1 MKASL
6 GLWSEIRHLMMCI
19 HWTMT
24 QTLRDG
30 DEQSVLC
37 YRSLSWVCCCY
48 NLDVMILQFWVDYF
62 CHYIIDLIIFLSLL
76 ISSGVIFLSL
86 QFCCRN
92 SFAMFFCYSFDVIF
106 LSLQFWCDFFVITV
120 LMWRM
125 GPVVAEAW
133 RGPVRPV
140 DCCYRTR
147 PRGGTPSCIARTA
160 TTTCPPSPCPDI
172 LPYRATC
179 KYNLYSYYRQYN
191 PCQHLWFLNCIN
203 DLSPV
208 DLHYLI
214 MCTQCVRKM
223 SRLDLAASNQYII

>member
-92 SFAMFFCYSFDVIF
+92 SFAMFFFCYSFDVIFCHYSFDVIF
-106 LSLQFWCDFFVITV
+106 LSLQFWCGEWDRWSRRPGGDQSVQSTAATEPAPEAG
-120 LMWRM
+120 LL
-125 GPVVAEAW
+125 PVSPGQ
-133 RGPVRPV
+133 RLRPV
-140 DCCYRTR
+140 PQVHVPTFFRTER
-147 PRGGTPSCIARTA
+147 RVSTIYIHITDS
-160 TTTCPPSPCPDI
+160 TTLVNIYD
-172 LPYRATC
+172 
-179 KYNLYSYYRQYN
+179 
-191 PCQHLWFLNCIN
+191 F
-203 DLSPV
+203 
-208 DLHYLI
+208 
-214 MCTQCVRKM
+214 
-223 SRLDLAASNQYII
+223 